1 MYVFKAFC
9 TRKERGLRG
18 GQIIPFVYISVN
30 LVPYLEMSTKVAGKQ
45 IATCFSVKKKTW
57 IPTRRHCI
65 MDLA

>member
-45 IATCFSVKKKTW
+45 IAT
-57 IPTRRHCI
+57 
-65 MDLA
+65 